1 MITSYPAAHI
11 AHELGISVLSE
22 DVPKL
27 VSAIHR
33 AYATGQR
40 DALSDVETAVAIER
54 EACAQI
60 AERFGPERPIVSR
73 SPSQLI
79 VGRWEGEQAASSN
92 ISAAIRARS
101 NT

>member
-1 MITSYPAAHI
+1 MITHYPAARI

-22 DVPKL
+22 DAPKL

-40 DALSDVETAVAIER
+40 DAMSLVEDAVAIER

-60 AERFGPERPIVSR
+60 ADDAAENVGSR
-73 SPSQLI
+73 ELDI
-79 VGRWEGEQAASSN
+79 G
-92 ISAAIRARS
+92 AAIADAIRTRS